1 MKAASLQEI
10 RQQLQ
15 QATPAELTE
24 YCLRLARHKVENKE
38 LLTFLLY
45 EKDDEAGFIR
55 GVKEQ
60 ADELFSQMNTSQVY
74 FAKKGLRKILRILQK
89 NIRFA
94 ASRQVEIE
102 LLLHFCDKLLQS
114 ELPVTTHRILA
125 NILDAQ
131 LRKIDKAIG
140 MLHEDLQYD
149 YRKSLNRILAAAD
162 MS

>member
-1 MKAASLQEI
+1 MKTASLQEI
-10 RQQLQ
+10 KQRLQ
-15 QATPAELTE
+15 HASPAELTE

-38 LLTFLLY
+38 LLGFLLY
-45 EKDDEAGFIR
+45 EMDDEAGFVR

-74 FAKKGLRKILRILQK
+74 FAKKSLRKILRILQK

-114 ELPVTTHRILA
+114 GLPVATHRVLA
-125 NILDAQ
+125 NMLDVQ
-131 LRKIDKAIG
+131 LRKIDKAVG

>member
-1 MKAASLQEI
+1 MKTASLQEI
-10 RQQLQ
+10 KQRLQ
-15 QATPAELTE
+15 HASPAELTE

-38 LLTFLLY
+38 LLGFLLY
-45 EKDDEAGFIR
+45 EKDDEAGFVR

-74 FAKKGLRKILRILQK
+74 FAKKSLRKILRILQK

-114 ELPVTTHRILA
+114 GLPVTTHRVLA
-125 NILDAQ
+125 NMLDVQ
-131 LRKIDKAIG
+131 LRKIDKAIA

-149 YRKSLNRILAAAD
+149 YRKSLNRIFAAAD